1 MIYFTIWG
9 VMYIALCMLGF
20 KLYFFL
26 QQKNLHTRDKFKKGI
41 ASYALFILFICI
53 EIPFAIFFPVWLN
66 TRLNVLEKS
75 SESTMYLLIF
85 GVVVLSLSI
94 WNARKDRPKGF

>member
-1 MIYFTIWG
+1 MIYFLIFG

-26 QQKNLHTRDKFKKGI
+26 QQKNLNTRDKLKKGI
-41 ASYALFILFICI
+41 VSYVLFILFICI
-53 EIPFAIFFPVWLN
+53 EIPFTIFFPVWLN
-66 TRLNVLEKS
+66 TKLNVIKEN

-85 GVVVLSLSI
+85 GVVVLGLSI
-94 WNARKDRPKGF
+94 WHARKDRPKGF